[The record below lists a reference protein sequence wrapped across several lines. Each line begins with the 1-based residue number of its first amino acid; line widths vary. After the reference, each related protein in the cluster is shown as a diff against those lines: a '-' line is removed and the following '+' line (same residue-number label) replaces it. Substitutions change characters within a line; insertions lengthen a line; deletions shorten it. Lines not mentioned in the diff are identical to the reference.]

1 MRNKQRMYFLTPM
14 FEPVGGVVKVFD
26 YVNHAIALGYEPI
39 IACPER
45 YRKGL
50 PLFTNQRFSGLTPE
64 AGIKYIDLEQV
75 SLGPDDLAFLTW
87 PTHYEV
93 VERRMSRW
101 TQHEQVIQI
110 VQNVRWAN
118 PSFTGGYAVRVLSR
132 PMARIMTN
140 DIVLEAVK
148 PYLNQTSLTEVI
160 QLGHDAAFFAKNRT
174 GGLDSPLKIAYTTW
188 KSGVGDE
195 VASLLSG
202 PDFQFE
208 AIRQPADWEELRKLY
223 HWADVFLATPF
234 AEEGFYM
241 PGLEAMSAGAVVI
254 SPDAGGNRAYCDF
267 GKNCLP
273 VELDDAQ
280 GYVAVLKSLKSES
293 TEEINRL
300 RHEGYETIKRHT
312 LEHERERFGEF
323 LDRLKG
329 RLAKLGPEV
338 ESPRKTGNV

>member
-1 MRNKQRMYFLTPM
+1 MGGKQRMYFLTPM

-26 YVNHAIALGYEPI
+26 YVNHAVELGYEPV
-39 IACPER
+39 IASPER
-45 YRKGL
+45 YREGL
-50 PLFTNQRFSGLTPE
+50 PLFTNRRFANLTPE
-64 AGIKYIDLEQV
+64 GGLKYIDLEQV

-118 PSFTGGYAVRVLSR
+118 PAFAGGYAVRVLSR

-140 DIVLEAVK
+140 DVVLEAVE
-148 PYLNQTSLTEVI
+148 PYLNPASLTEVI
-160 QLGHDAAFFAKNRT
+160 QLGHDSAFFAKSRA
-174 GGLDSPLKIAYTTW
+174 GGLGSPLKVAYTTW
-188 KSGVGDE
+188 KSEVGDE
-195 VASLLSG
+195 VASLLAG
-202 PDFQFE
+202 ADFRFK
-208 AIRQPADWEELRKLY
+208 AIRRPAGWEELRKLY

-241 PGLEAMSAGAVVI
+241 PGLEAMAAGAVVI

-273 VELDDAQ
+273 VELNDAP
-280 GYVAVLKSLKSES
+280 GYAAVLKTLKSER
-293 TEEINRL
+293 TEEVERL
-300 RHEGYETIKRHT
+300 RREGYETVKRHT
-312 LEHERERFGEF
+312 LRHEKERFGEF

-329 RLAKLGPEV
+329 RLGKLGSEV
-338 ESPRKTGNV
+338 ESPRKTGNA

>member
-1 MRNKQRMYFLTPM
+1 MGGKRRMYFLTPM

-26 YVNHAIALGYEPI
+26 YVNHAIAFGYEPI

-45 YRKGL
+45 YREGL
-50 PLFTNQRFSGLTPE
+50 PLFTNPRFSKLTPE
-64 AGIKYIDLEQV
+64 SGIKYIDLEQV
-75 SLGPDDLAFLTW
+75 SLGPGDLAFLTW

-118 PSFTGGYAVRVLSR
+118 PAFTGGYAVRVLSR

-140 DIVLEAVK
+140 DVVLEAVK

-160 QLGHDAAFFAKNRT
+160 QLGHDAAFFTKSRA
-174 GGLDSPLKIAYTTW
+174 GDLGSPIKVAYTTW
-188 KSGVGDE
+188 KSDVGDKA
-195 VASLLSG
+195 ASMLSG
-202 PDFQFE
+202 SGFQFK
-208 AIRQPADWEELRKLY
+208 AIRQPAGWEELRKLY

-241 PGLEAMSAGAVVI
+241 PGLEAMAAGAVVLT
-254 SPDAGGNRAYCDF
+254 PDAGGNRAYCDF
-267 GKNCLP
+267 GRNCIP
-273 VELDDAQ
+273 VELDDA
-280 GYVAVLKSLKSES
+280 GSYVSALKALRSES
-293 TEEINRL
+293 VGEVERL
-300 RHEGYETIKRHT
+300 RREGYETVKRHT
-312 LEHERERFGEF
+312 LENERERFGEF
-323 LDRLKG
+323 LDVLKG

-338 ESPRKTGNV
+338 ESPRRAKNA

>member
-1 MRNKQRMYFLTPM
+1 MNGKQRMYFLTPM

-26 YVNHAIALGYEPI
+26 YVNHAVALGYEPI
-39 IACPER
+39 IASPER
-45 YRKGL
+45 YREDL
-50 PLFTNQRFSGLTPE
+50 PLFTNRRFSNLTPE
-64 AGIKYIDLEQV
+64 GGLKYIDLEQV

-118 PSFTGGYAVRVLSR
+118 PAFAGGYAVRVLSR

-140 DIVLEAVK
+140 DVVLEAVK
-148 PYLNQTSLTEVI
+148 PYLNPTSLTEVI
-160 QLGHDAAFFAKNRT
+160 QLGHDAAFFAKSRT
-174 GGLDSPLKIAYTTW
+174 GSLGSPLKIAYTTW
-188 KSGVGDE
+188 KSDVGDK

-202 PDFQFE
+202 PDFQIK
-208 AIRQPADWEELRKLY
+208 AIRRPAGWEELRKLY

-241 PGLEAMSAGAVVI
+241 PGLEAMAAGNVVI

-273 VELDDAQ
+273 VELDDAR
-280 GYVAVLKSLKSES
+280 GYAAVLKSLKSER
-293 TEEINRL
+293 TEEVNRL
-300 RHEGYETIKRHT
+300 RREGYETVKRHT
-312 LEHERERFGEF
+312 LEHEKERFGEF
-323 LDRLKG
+323 LDVLKG

-338 ESPRKTGNV
+338 GSPRRIKNA

>member
-1 MRNKQRMYFLTPM
+1 MNGKQRMYFLTPM
-14 FEPVGGVVKVFD
+14 FEPVGGVVKVLD
-26 YVNHAIALGYEPI
+26 YVNHAVALGYEPI

-45 YRKGL
+45 YREGL
-50 PLFTNQRFSGLTPE
+50 PLFTNPRFSNLTPE
-64 AGIKYIDLEQV
+64 NGIKYIDLEQV

-87 PTHYEV
+87 PAHYEV

-118 PSFTGGYAVRVLSR
+118 PAFNEGYAVRVLSR

-140 DIVLEAVK
+140 DIVLEAVE

-160 QLGHDAAFFAKNRT
+160 QLGHDSAYFTKSRA
-174 GGLDSPLKIAYTTW
+174 GGLGSPVKVAYTTW
-188 KSGVGDE
+188 KSDVGDK
-195 VASLLSG
+195 VASMLSG
-202 PDFQFE
+202 SGFQFK
-208 AIRQPADWEELRKLY
+208 AIRKPAGWEELRKLY

-241 PGLEAMSAGAVVI
+241 PGLEAMAAGAVVI

-267 GKNCLP
+267 GKNCIP
-273 VELDDAQ
+273 VELDDA
-280 GYVAVLKSLKSES
+280 GSYVSALKALRSENV
-293 TEEINRL
+293 EEINRL
-300 RHEGYETIKRHT
+300 RREGYETVKRHT
-312 LEHERERFGEF
+312 LEHEKERFGEF
-323 LDRLKG
+323 LDVLKG

-338 ESPRKTGNV
+338 ESPRRAKNA